1 MYIQLNALR
10 FHARHGVLPQER
22 TVGGDFRVDL
32 SLQIADRQAH
42 GALCH
47 DQLEATV
54 NYADVYEKVRQ
65 EMDCPSAL
73 IEHVAGRIARSL
85 LRSFPALRQVEVRV
99 AKVSP
104 PIPGFVGE
112 SAAVEYSLR
121 RSLVVWDFDGT
132 LADTSAGIVR
142 TMQATFARH
151 GWAVPQEADIRQTIG
166 LPLQASMLQL
176 GVAEGEAVRQAV
188 ATYQQL
194 FEELGVVRVGL
205 FPGIAEVLQRQHE
218 AGRLIAIATSRG
230 HRSVVALCEQL
241 GIRPYFDYIVA
252 CEDVQ
257 AHKPDPAPVFRLQHM
272 AGVDAAD
279 VTVIGDTSFDMQMG
293 RNAHVGRCIGV
304 VWGNHSAAQ
313 LCEGGADFVACSPTE
328 L

>member
-1 MYIQLNALR
+1 MHIRLNALR
-10 FHARHGVLPQER
+10 FRACHGVLPQER

-32 SLQIADRQAH
+32 SLLINDRQAH

-47 DQLEATV
+47 DRLEATV

-65 EMDCPSAL
+65 EMNCPSAL

-85 LRSFPALRQVEVRV
+85 LRTFPALRQVEVRV
-99 AKVSP
+99 AKINP

-142 TMQATFARH
+142 TMQATFERH
-151 GWAVPQEADIRQTIG
+151 GWAVPCEADIRQTIG
-166 LPLQASMLQL
+166 LPLYASMSQL
-176 GVAEGEAVRQAV
+176 GLAEGEEVRQAV
-188 ATYQQL
+188 ETYQQL
-194 FEELGVVRVGL
+194 FEELGVLHVGL
-205 FPGIAEVLQRQHE
+205 FPGMAEALQQQHE
-218 AGRLIAIATSRG
+218 AGRQLAIATSRG
-230 HRSVVALCEQL
+230 HRSVEALCEQL
-241 GIRPYFDYIVA
+241 GIRHYFDYIVA

-272 AGVDAAD
+272 AGVEAAD
-279 VTVIGDTSFDMQMG
+279 VTVIGDTTFDIHMG
-293 RNAHVGRCIGV
+293 RNARVGQCVGV
-304 VWGNHSAAQ
+304 AWGNHTAGQ
-313 LCEGGADFVACSPTE
+313 LREAGADFVACSPEE